1 MFSFHENTVGGRG
14 IAEARAF
21 DPQSIQPHLIWKPW
35 QPIGSVRTCL
45 WQRGRSGSGEVFI
58 QRRVHF
64 KL

>member
-21 DPQSIQPHLIWKPW
+21 DL
-35 QPIGSVRTCL
+35 
-45 WQRGRSGSGEVFI
+45 RGRSGSGEVFI